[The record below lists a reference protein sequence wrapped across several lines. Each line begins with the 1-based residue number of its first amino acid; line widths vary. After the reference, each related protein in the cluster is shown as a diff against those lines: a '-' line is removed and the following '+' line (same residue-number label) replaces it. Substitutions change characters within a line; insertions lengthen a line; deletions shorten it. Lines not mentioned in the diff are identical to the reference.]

1 MRDDPRE
8 DESGDGTQA
17 GRQEGVQDD
26 DRGPVLEGQVRIEFS
41 VRELNQKTVTIILGG
56 PDQLTQI

>member
-26 DRGPVLEGQVRIEFS
+26 DGGGPVLEGQVGIELS
-41 VRELNQKTVTIILGG
+41 VRELNKKLS
-56 PDQLTQI
+56 LKN